1 MKKVI
6 IFDFD
11 GVILD
16 SFEIVL
22 RELGNLHQKF
32 HLPELTKEK
41 LTELFDG
48 NFWENHKALGLDEE
62 NENKLKEA
70 LKEALACTQTEMPFF
85 NGIKEVIKELSK
97 TFRLI
102 ILSSNHAEN
111 ISKRLEHEGLG
122 DAIVDVSGTETPG
135 NKKEK
140 IQEIIRNTEG
150 SVIFVTDTKG
160 DLLEAKD
167 LDVTKIGVTWG
178 YHSKEKL
185 MEGNPSIIVSAPKE
199 LLKIISIF

>member
-1 MKKVI
+1 MKKI

-16 SFEIVL
+16 SFDIVL

-41 LTELFDG
+41 LSDLFDG
-48 NFWENHKALGLDEE
+48 NFWENHKALGLSEEDES
-62 NENKLKEA
+62 KLKVE
-70 LKEALACTQTEMPFF
+70 LKDALARTQSEMPLFED
-85 NGIKEVIKELSK
+85 IKEVLKELSK
-97 TFRLI
+97 SSQLV

-111 ISKRLEHEGLG
+111 IIKRLEYEEIR
-122 DAIVDVSGTETPG
+122 DAIEYVSGTETPG

-140 IQEIIRNTEG
+140 VQEIIKNTEG
-150 SVIFVTDTKG
+150 PIVFVTDTKG
-160 DLLEAKD
+160 DLLEAND

-178 YHSKEKL
+178 YHSRERL
-185 MEGNPSIIVSAPKE
+185 TEGNPSIIVSAPKE
-199 LLKIISIF
+199 LLKIISVF